1 MFWPENFI
9 LLFSF
14 PGMPYCF
21 TFRRFPKQS
30 FWLDFVAAKIGCLL
44 CVFIDYDYDYY
55 GYGDYRG
62 GYSDPYYDD
71 YYRYEDYY
79 FDYPPPP
86 PPARGRGR
94 QPQPVGR
101 STLLNVPSRLFRSFV
116 HLLVW
121 LWHGVQKPN
130 LPKFKN

>member
-1 MFWPENFI
+1 M
-9 LLFSF
+9 
-14 PGMPYCF
+14 
-21 TFRRFPKQS
+21 
-30 FWLDFVAAKIGCLL
+30 L

-71 YYRYEDYY
+71 FYRYEDYY
-79 FDYPPPP
+79 YDYAPPP

-101 STLLNVPSRLFRSFV
+101 VPLFSYVCTFDCGTVFLPLQTLTKCAFITKAFLSKLFC
-116 HLLVW
+116 
-121 LWHGVQKPN
+121 
-130 LPKFKN
+130 

>member
-1 MFWPENFI
+1 M
-9 LLFSF
+9 
-14 PGMPYCF
+14 C
-21 TFRRFPKQS
+21 
-30 FWLDFVAAKIGCLL
+30 
-44 CVFIDYDYDYY
+44 FIDYDYDYY

-86 PPARGRGR
+86 PQARGRGR

-101 STLLNVPSRLFRSFV
+101 LEQIYYYNKIHFGFVRAVRLIVAQCSV
-116 HLLVW
+116 GGYV
-121 LWHGVQKPN
+121 
-130 LPKFKN
+130 